1 MKKNSLLAFTVGIT
15 SVFYAQMG
23 VNTANPSATMDIVGN
38 PTITTS
44 IDGLLPPR
52 ITGDQLKAKDSVY
65 GNVQNGAIVYVT
77 TPVGTSTPK
86 TVQVTASGYYYY
98 DAPNNVWA
106 ALNGNKEA
114 GGTGTTLFAS
124 KNGAWSLINLGI
136 SGTSWNKISL
146 TSTDTKT
153 GISTLLNNGVYTA
166 PKTGL
171 YDVKYEVQL
180 AGGVD
185 LSVLG
190 GKRLGILKNGNT
202 VFEQKII
209 DAVRVSILSVTL
221 ASVPVTSTTLGA
233 IVPLNAGETITFA
246 VETGN
251 VNLSLLTDS
260 KVSVSVYKVSD

>member
-1 MKKNSLLAFTVGIT
+1 MKKRLLLLLSIGVT
-15 SVFYAQMG
+15 SALYAQVG

-38 PTITTS
+38 PEITTS

-52 ITGDQLKAKDSVY
+52 VTGDQLKAKDSVY

-77 TPVGTSTPK
+77 APVGTSTPK
-86 TVQVTASGYYYY
+86 TVHVTASGYYYY
-98 DAPNNVWA
+98 DAPNNVWTNF
-106 ALNGNKEA
+106 NGNRDS
-114 GGTGTTLFAS
+114 GGTGTTLFAT
-124 KNGAWSLINLGI
+124 KNGAWSLIDLGI

-153 GISTLLNNGVYTA
+153 GVPTLLNNGVYTA

-190 GKRLGILKNGNT
+190 GKRLGILKNGST

-221 ASVPVTSTTLGA
+221 ASVPVTSTTVGA
-233 IVPLNAGETITFA
+233 IIPLNAGETITFA
-246 VETGN
+246 IETGG

-260 KVSVSVYKVSD
+260 KVSVAVYKVSD

>member
-1 MKKNSLLAFTVGIT
+1 
-15 SVFYAQMG
+15 
-23 VNTANPSATMDIVGN
+23 
-38 PTITTS
+38 
-44 IDGLLPPR
+44 
-52 ITGDQLKAKDSVY
+52 
-65 GNVQNGAIVYVT
+65 
-77 TPVGTSTPK
+77 
-86 TVQVTASGYYYY
+86 
-98 DAPNNVWA
+98 
-106 ALNGNKEA
+106 
-114 GGTGTTLFAS
+114 
-124 KNGAWSLINLGI
+124 
-136 SGTSWNKISL
+136 
-146 TSTDTKT
+146 
-153 GISTLLNNGVYTA
+153 
-166 PKTGL
+166 
-171 YDVKYEVQL
+171 L

-221 ASVPVTSTTLGA
+221 ASVPVTSTTLEA